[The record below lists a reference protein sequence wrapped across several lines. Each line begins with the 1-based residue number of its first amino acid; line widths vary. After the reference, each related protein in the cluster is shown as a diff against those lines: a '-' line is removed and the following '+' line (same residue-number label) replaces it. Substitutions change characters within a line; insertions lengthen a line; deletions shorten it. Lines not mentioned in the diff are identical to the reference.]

1 MGDLQRLR
9 FGHDDA
15 ESDFAEDGLLR
26 DGFLKTAAYEATL
39 AGDKRLIIGRKG
51 SGKTAIC
58 MVVAGSDSAAGA
70 IAVGTALAG
79 APPRRSQRALLTHWA
94 PALGLGV
101 EPLAW
106 EGMHHAGG
114 W

>member
-1 MGDLQRLR
+1 MSGIGTSTKSARQ
-9 FGHDDA
+9 
-15 ESDFAEDGLLR
+15 
-26 DGFLKTAAYEATL
+26 
-39 AGDKRLIIGRKG
+39 LIT
-51 SGKTAIC
+51 S
-58 MVVAGSDSAAGA
+58 VAWS

-79 APPRRSQRALLTHWA
+79 GPPRRSQRALLTHWA

>member
-1 MGDLQRLR
+1 MEDHSRSPTDAFSDIRNKQMLDAR
-9 FGHDDA
+9 FAVAHITSKALTELA
-15 ESDFAEDGLLR
+15 E
-26 DGFLKTAAYEATL
+26 
-39 AGDKRLIIGRKG
+39 
-51 SGKTAIC
+51 
-58 MVVAGSDSAAGA
+58 

-79 APPRRSQRALLTHWA
+79 GPPRRSQRALLTHWA

>member
-1 MGDLQRLR
+1 MGMPAGKVVTMLATGPLGPFADAYKLRLNR
-9 FGHDDA
+9 QG
-15 ESDFAEDGLLR
+15 
-26 DGFLKTAAYEATL
+26 
-39 AGDKRLIIGRKG
+39 
-51 SGKTAIC
+51 C
-58 MVVAGSDSAAGA
+58 A

-79 APPRRSQRALLTHWA
+79 GPPRRSQRALLTHWA